1 MPAPATTLEAYIEHG
16 EKDFRLAGQ
25 ELQSSRRAPDVHSVT
40 MRNELRTAHALGS
53 APTDYPNLR
62 IVEKRIRP
70 DGPGYLHIC
79 QCRGLDSDRYR
90 WISSPR
96 NASPEEGWNTRQGAV
111 YTQYHTDL
119 RWRKGQRPQ
128 EDPIEGITA
137 EADDEKL
144 TKTGAFTSLSTGR
157 MAYFD
162 FASGFTGLT
171 TGTAYYVIKIDTDN
185 IKLAT
190 TAANAAAGTAI
201 NITADG
207 TGGTLRPVLAGYEYM
222 WMTDR
227 EEEEDEAPDYY
238 HIGCGYKGLIMT
250 DEMPMGVKRRIN
262 TTAQALSDGNFD
274 AAILIEPVFTG
285 PASNPTATSTSTYM
299 LGGAMEF
306 DLPQISV
313 TDTMISTNAPP
324 TGIVPGNWIPDEAP
338 AVRIISLTGGADIYH
353 FPSGW
358 KILNIVSEQIPG
370 QYLWLIS
377 VTWGYQRP
385 NTPRSA

>member
-1 MPAPATTLEAYIEHG
+1 MSYSPVQIYGDNL
-16 EKDFRLAGQ
+16 FRLAPDKP
-25 ELQSSRRAPDVHSVT
+25 SRRA
-40 MRNELRTAHALGS
+40 NEPHRLLQRWQ
-53 APTDYPNLR
+53 APSQNQFTLLAAPPDYPNMR
-62 IVEKRIRP
+62 IIAIDPETEIDDVAYDIR
-70 DGPGYLHIC
+70 
-79 QCRGLDSDRYR
+79 LDCKGFLDDTRYIWTTR
-90 WISSPR
+90 PSHTSG
-96 NASPEEGWNTRQGAV
+96 EEGWNTRQGAV
-111 YTQYHTDL
+111 YTRYRTDL
-119 RWRKGQRPQ
+119 RWRKNQRPQ

-137 EADDEKL
+137 EADDDKL

-157 MAYFD
+157 LAYFD

-171 TGTAYYVIKIDTDN
+171 TGTAYYVIKIDADN

-207 TGGTLRPVLAGYEYM
+207 TGGTLRPVIAGYEYM
-222 WMTDR
+222 FMTDR
-227 EEEEDEAPDYY
+227 EEEEDEATDYY

-274 AAILIEPVFTG
+274 SAILIEPVYTG
-285 PASNPTATSTSTYM
+285 PASNPTAIATSTYM

-324 TGIVPGNWIPDEAP
+324 TGFVPGNWIPDEAP
-338 AVRIISLTGGADIYH
+338 AIRIISLTGGADIYH

-358 KILNIVSEQIPG
+358 KILNLVSEQIPG
-370 QYLWLIS
+370 QSLWLIS
-377 VTWGYQRP
+377 ITWGYQRA